1 MYDPD
6 LSKIR
11 FTGPLSVFAP
21 GWRKVLVAD
30 GYVSCSAAIKLQLV
44 AHLSRWMQEMEL
56 RPEDLTAPVIENFLV
71 ERRATHTAQISLEA
85 LEPFLDYLRSI
96 EAIPAPE
103 PVVPVTPQ
111 EILSAE
117 YQHYLGVR
125 RGLTGPV
132 IAAYGHWISPFL
144 DYLEGADCSVKA
156 GEVTGEIVAGYLTGR
171 LGSLSRKSA
180 KMTTS
185 VLRSFLGFIHAV
197 GYSPESLT
205 AAVPPIVSWRLAG
218 LPEPLTR
225 EEVRALLAVVDE
237 TTPAGKRDYAVVLLL
252 LRLGLR
258 CSEVAALTLEDV
270 DWKAGTL
277 LIHGKGG
284 RVDTLPLPIDVGN
297 ALVDYLQLTRPKNL
311 AAREVFI
318 RVYAPFRGLTRVS
331 ISCIV
336 SRLAK
341 RAGLG
346 VVHAHRLRHTAA
358 SNVLNA
364 GASMEE
370 VAQFLRHASTETSA
384 IYAKTDMTR
393 LSGLS
398 RPWPLIGG
406 MS

>member
-1 MYDPD
+1 
-6 LSKIR
+6 
-11 FTGPLSVFAP
+11 
-21 GWRKVLVAD
+21 
-30 GYVSCSAAIKLQLV
+30 
-44 AHLSRWMQEMEL
+44 
-56 RPEDLTAPVIENFLV
+56 
-71 ERRATHTAQISLEA
+71 
-85 LEPFLDYLRSI
+85 
-96 EAIPAPE
+96 
-103 PVVPVTPQ
+103 
-111 EILSAE
+111 
-117 YQHYLGVR
+117 
-125 RGLTGPV
+125 
-132 IAAYGHWISPFL
+132 
-144 DYLEGADCSVKA
+144 LEGADCCAQA
-156 GEVTGEIVAGYLTGR
+156 GEVTGEIIAGYLTGR
-171 LGSLSRKSA
+171 LGTLSRKSA

-185 VLRSFLGFIHAV
+185 VLRSFLGLIHAV
-197 GYSPESLT
+197 GYSPVSLT

-225 EEVRALLAVVDE
+225 EEVRALLTVVDQA
-237 TTPAGKRDYAVVLLL
+237 TPAGKRDYAVVLLL

-297 ALVDYLQLTRPKNL
+297 ALVDYLQLTRPKDL
-311 AAREVFI
+311 EAREVFI

-341 RAGLG
+341 KAGLG
-346 VVHAHRLRHTAA
+346 IVHAHRLRHTAA

-398 RPWPLIGG
+398 QPWPLTGG

>member
-1 MYDPD
+1 
-6 LSKIR
+6 
-11 FTGPLSVFAP
+11 
-21 GWRKVLVAD
+21 
-30 GYVSCSAAIKLQLV
+30 
-44 AHLSRWMQEMEL
+44 MQELEL
-56 RPEDLTAPVIENFLV
+56 RAEDLTAPVIEDFLV

-111 EILSAE
+111 EMLLAE
-117 YQHYLGVR
+117 YRHYLEAR
-125 RGLTGPV
+125 RGLTCPV

-144 DYLEGADCSVKA
+144 DYLEGADCCAQA
-156 GEVTGEIVAGYLTGR
+156 GEVTGEIIAGYLTGR
-171 LGSLSRKSA
+171 LGTLSRKSA

-197 GYSPESLT
+197 GYSPVSLT
-205 AAVPPIVSWRLAG
+205 AAVPPIISWRLAG

-225 EEVRALLAVVDE
+225 EEVRALLAAVNQA
-237 TTPAGKRDYAVVLLL
+237 TPAGKRDYAVVLLL

-318 RVYAPFRGLTRVS
+318 
-331 ISCIV
+331 
-336 SRLAK
+336 
-341 RAGLG
+341 
-346 VVHAHRLRHTAA
+346 
-358 SNVLNA
+358 
-364 GASMEE
+364 
-370 VAQFLRHASTETSA
+370 
-384 IYAKTDMTR
+384 
-393 LSGLS
+393 
-398 RPWPLIGG
+398 
-406 MS
+406 